1 MGNLRS
7 LTKDWTHVPCI
18 ARQIFNHW
26 TTRKVPVLILK
37 DTHNLKKI
45 HIHFGTC
52 LNGYCHSLAEK
63 IKKLAVPPYCPVE
76 NFISVLKSHYLKCS
90 TDISK
95 VSSFISLG
103 GSFYRNT
110 VHSLLPNTHLTC
122 RPFCPLCLLSV
133 TDILLPKFLHILWHS
148 SSQPSC
154 LLGISLWTICTICPL
169 QLWWS
174 LSTQIAS
181 WLTSV

>member
-7 LTKDWTHVPCI
+7 LIKDWTHVPCI
-18 ARQIFNHW
+18 ARQILNHR

-37 DTHNLKKI
+37 GTHNLKRI
-45 HIHFGTC
+45 HIHFGTF
-52 LNGYCHSLAEK
+52 YSFTEK

-76 NFISVLKSHYLKCS
+76 KFISVLKSHYLKCS
-90 TDISK
+90 KDISK
-95 VSSFISLG
+95 VSSLISLG
-103 GSFYRNT
+103 GSFYRNA
-110 VHSLLPNTHLTC
+110 VHSLLPNIHLTC
-122 RPFCPLCLLSV
+122 RAFCPLRLPSV
-133 TDILLPKFLHILWHS
+133 TDILLPKSLHILWHS

-169 QLWWS
+169 PLWWS